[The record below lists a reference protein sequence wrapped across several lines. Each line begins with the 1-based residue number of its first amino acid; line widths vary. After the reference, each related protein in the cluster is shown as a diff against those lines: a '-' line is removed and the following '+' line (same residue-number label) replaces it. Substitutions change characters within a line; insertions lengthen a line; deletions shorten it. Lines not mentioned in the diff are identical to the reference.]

1 MILVTGAKGQIGNDL
16 VPALL
21 ERYGQNE
28 VIPTGIRQPK
38 VAQPYFHNFTL
49 LDVTDKESVSN
60 FFDSYSITKVFHLA
74 GVLSA
79 RGEENPSACWQ
90 INIDGLKNILDTTRG
105 KDCQVFWPSSI
116 AVFGP
121 HTPKHN
127 TPQET
132 TLDPTTMYGVTKVAG
147 ELLCRYYADHFGV
160 DVRSLRFPG
169 LISYRAL
176 PGGGTTDYAVEI
188 FYEALKKGCY
198 QCFVNPTTCLPMM
211 YMPDAIRSILNLMN
225 APPANIRVRTAY
237 NITASSFTAGQL
249 VAEIRKRIPSFECSY
264 VPDFRE
270 KIAESWPCEI
280 DDSQARNDWGWV
292 HRFELTAIVD
302 DMLEKLTPKM
312 TASRGGNHDQGF

>member
-28 VIPTGIRQPK
+28 VIPTGIRKPK
-38 VAQPYFHNFTL
+38 VSQPYFHNFTL
-49 LDVTDKESVSN
+49 LDVTDKVAVSD

-74 GVLSA
+74 GILSA
-79 RGEENPSACWQ
+79 RGEEDPSSCWQ
-90 INIDGLKNILDTTRG
+90 VNIDGLTNILDTAQEKG
-105 KDCQVFWPSSI
+105 CKVFWPSSI

-132 TLDPTTMYGVTKVAG
+132 ILDPTTMYGVTKVAG

-169 LISYRAL
+169 LISYRAH

-188 FYEALKKGCY
+188 FYEALEKGFY
-198 QCFVNPTTCLPMM
+198 QCFVKPTTCLPMM
-211 YMPDAIRSILNLMN
+211 YMPDAIQSILNLMS
-225 APPANIRVRTAY
+225 APPENIRVRTAY
-237 NITASSFTAGQL
+237 NITGTSFTASQL
-249 VAEIRKRIPSFECSY
+249 VAEIHKRLPSFKCSY

-270 KIAESWPCEI
+270 KIAASWPCEI
-280 DDSQARNDWGWV
+280 DDSQARNDWSW
-292 HRFELTAIVD
+292 RPQYELSAIVD
-302 DMLEKLTPKM
+302 DMLEKLGHKM
-312 TASRGGNHDQGF
+312 TSSGGKNHAERS